1 MKRFHSRVD
10 SPVPRQLLIPRESLS
25 TGRMR
30 APKWPLARVDSH
42 VASQL
47 PVVAEPGTT
56 LATPKLLG
64 PGSSLVQLQLV
75 GKVLR
80 RQRVG

>member
-1 MKRFHSRVD
+1 MKRFHARVD
-10 SPVPRQLLIPRESLS
+10 SSVPRQLLVPSESLS

-42 VASQL
+42 VTSQL

-56 LATPKLLG
+56 LAATEFLR
-64 PGSSLVQLQLV
+64 PGSSLVELQLV
-75 GKVLR
+75 GEVFR
-80 RQRVG
+80 C

>member
-1 MKRFHSRVD
+1 MKGFHSRVD
-10 SPVPRQLLIPRESLS
+10 SPVPRQLLIPSESLS
-25 TGRMR
+25 TRRMR

-56 LATPKLLG
+56 LAATELFW
-64 PGSSLVQLQLV
+64 PGSSLVELQLV
-75 GKVLR
+75 GEVLSC
-80 RQRVG
+80 